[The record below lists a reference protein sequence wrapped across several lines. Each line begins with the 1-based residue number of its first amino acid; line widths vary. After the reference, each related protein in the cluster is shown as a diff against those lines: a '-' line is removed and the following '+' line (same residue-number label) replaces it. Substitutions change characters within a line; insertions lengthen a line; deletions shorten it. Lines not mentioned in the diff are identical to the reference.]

1 MIHKYNSFLIT
12 NKIILSFFSVPV
24 HNPEY
29 VLAFVIRDVGA
40 ALIIYCVAIAKQVPP
55 EKAEPPASPNAK
67 QIPAHAL
74 SIRVGVLRLPNKFRG
89 SAPWVRFSGNKKPP
103 K

>member
-1 MIHKYNSFLIT
+1 MT
-12 NKIILSFFSVPV
+12 V

-29 VLAFVIRDVGA
+29 VLAYVIRDVGA

-74 SIRVGVLRLPNKFRG
+74 SIRVLRLPNKFRG

>member
-12 NKIILSFFSVPV
+12 NKIILSFFFRHSCPW
-24 HNPEY
+24 EI

-74 SIRVGVLRLPNKFRG
+74 SIRVLRLPNKFRG

>member
-1 MIHKYNSFLIT
+1 VT
-12 NKIILSFFSVPV
+12 V

-29 VLAFVIRDVGA
+29 VLAYVIRDVGA
-40 ALIIYCVAIAKQVPP
+40 ALMIYCVAIAKQVSP

-67 QIPAHAL
+67 QVPAHAL

-89 SAPWVRFSGNKKPP
+89 SAPWVKFSGNKKPP

>member
-1 MIHKYNSFLIT
+1 
-12 NKIILSFFSVPV
+12 
-24 HNPEY
+24 
-29 VLAFVIRDVGA
+29 
-40 ALIIYCVAIAKQVPP
+40 VAIAKQVPP

-74 SIRVGVLRLPNKFRG
+74 SIRVLRLPNKFRG